1 MNQEE
6 FDNELK
12 EGQIDDAYL
21 KLIKSYI
28 EINLF
33 SKEKELIKQR
43 KKVDDKGELKNYKD
57 KYINME
63 IVIENLK
70 QNLFR

>member
-21 KLIKSYI
+21 KLII
-28 EINLF
+28 I
-33 SKEKELIKQR
+33 I
-43 KKVDDKGELKNYKD
+43 
-57 KYINME
+57 I
-63 IVIENLK
+63 
-70 QNLFR
+70 

>member
-33 SKEKELIKQR
+33 PR
-43 KKVDDKGELKNYKD
+43 KKN
-57 KYINME
+57 
-63 IVIENLK
+63 
-70 QNLFR
+70 